1 MIKLF
6 LITLLCVAM
15 FADSQEDQMNE
26 MGTELRK
33 ARAEHAMMGQDS
45 PLLMQAN
52 VARNRGGLQGGNGQ
66 GPPGGQGGPPKGGPG
81 NGQRPPELTQEGGL
95 QRGGQDQGWGEVGSR
110 GQ

>member
-1 MIKLF
+1 
-6 LITLLCVAM
+6 
-15 FADSQEDQMNE
+15 

-66 GPPGGQGGPPKGGPG
+66 
-81 NGQRPPELTQEGGL
+81 RPPELTQEGGL
-95 QRGGQDQGWGEVGSR
+95 QRGGQDQVESR

>member
-1 MIKLF
+1 
-6 LITLLCVAM
+6 
-15 FADSQEDQMNE
+15 

-66 GPPGGQGGPPKGGPG
+66 GPPGGQGGPGNGPPKGGPG
-81 NGQRPPELTQEGGL
+81 NGQGPPGLTQEGGL
-95 QRGGQDQGWGEVGSR
+95 QREGQDQGWSEVGSR
-110 GQ
+110 EQ